1 MTATQHLLALKQQ
14 NYHSDTEK
22 QYSIPSPPSHRFTA
36 RFTKS
41 SPASSAGY
49 TSPSASGSTP
59 DSSASSWASPL
70 LEAAAGEIPPAVIL
84 ERLLALAPQV
94 VVGEARDESSGEVS
108 TGITPIQAWEQIRK
122 RPVVGSLDLRSIM
135 GLAEKLRD
143 AAKCHG

>member
-1 MTATQHLLALKQQ
+1 M
-14 NYHSDTEK
+14 
-22 QYSIPSPPSHRFTA
+22 
-36 RFTKS
+36 
-41 SPASSAGY
+41 
-49 TSPSASGSTP
+49 
-59 DSSASSWASPL
+59 
-70 LEAAAGEIPPAVIL
+70 LEAAAGDIPPAVIL